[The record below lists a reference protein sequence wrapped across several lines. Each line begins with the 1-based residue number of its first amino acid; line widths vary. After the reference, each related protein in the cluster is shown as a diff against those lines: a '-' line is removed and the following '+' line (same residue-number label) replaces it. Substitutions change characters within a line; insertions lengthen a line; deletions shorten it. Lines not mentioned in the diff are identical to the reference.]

1 MAIVDFE
8 TAKLHLR
15 VDHDEDDV
23 DITFKLE
30 QASAII
36 IDFLKM
42 PPGTWDLK
50 TQNSGSAGTGD
61 SGSAGDTAPM
71 QVQAATLMVLGE
83 LYKNRESSADPLS
96 KTVKDMLRR
105 LRDPALA

>member
-8 TAKLHLR
+8 SAKLHLR
-15 VDHDEDDV
+15 VDHDEDDA
-23 DITFKLE
+23 DIVFKLE

-42 PPGTWDLK
+42 PAGTWDLNS
-50 TQNSGSAGTGD
+50 QNSGSGSSGD

-71 QVQAATLMVLGE
+71 QVQAAVLMVLGE
-83 LYKNRESSADPLS
+83 LYKNRESNSDPLS